1 MLSWACAFSCLPTA
15 GVNFGGV
22 GGREDT
28 FRKLNFVAG
37 GSPKKYI
44 NAKLNKNEQTN
55 DEHDKTNDQSHIHV
69 GKTVLYEETSDD
81 RKIIAMTTIM
91 IFPIEI

>member
-37 GSPKKYI
+37 GSR
-44 NAKLNKNEQTN
+44 KLVMRLRIALTR
-55 DEHDKTNDQSHIHV
+55 SARVRV
-69 GKTVLYEETSDD
+69 GVRVRGRASARVNMRVRVRMAVSVRVEAE
-81 RKIIAMTTIM
+81 
-91 IFPIEI
+91 